1 MRHLGRIRHK
11 KEEKGRGDVGGGGRE
26 RWGML
31 QPTPEGEV
39 GATPPSLALGLR
51 TLKGSGRVRVTNV
64 PTVLMVLG
72 TATTPPPLRDGAGRP
87 PSFLFPRHT
96 PSLHADRGPIAPGAP
111 PLKRRWPGWTWLISL
126 FLPGIAREERCG
138 NRVPSD
144 GASGLAQP
152 ELAAIPLHFADT
164 KEERVM
170 PISHDAGAHP
180 PFVVQSTGTRE

>member
-111 PLKRRWPGWTWLISL
+111 PLKRRWPGWTWLIPCWPHGWL
-126 FLPGIAREERCG
+126 GR
-138 NRVPSD
+138 
-144 GASGLAQP
+144 GASGMSQAP
-152 ELAAIPLHFADT
+152 GHA
-164 KEERVM
+164 
-170 PISHDAGAHP
+170 SHHHHHAHA
-180 PFVVQSTGTRE
+180 SA